1 MVLYLCIACD
11 REVRPRQHAIS
22 CDICERWQHR
32 LCDTGITL
40 QEYTLARQDNQLQFI
55 CRPCEEN
62 YWSVAEQ
69 EPLPEPVPEPLP
81 EIDTEP
87 EPPTNPH
94 SKD

>member
-11 REVRPRQHAIS
+11 REVRHRQHAIS

-40 QEYTLARQDNQLQFI
+40 QEYNLARQDNQLQFI

-69 EPLPEPVPEPLP
+69 EPLPLVILQ
-81 EIDTEP
+81 
-87 EPPTNPH
+87 PH
-94 SKD
+94 TS